1 MDDHTLWKT
10 VPGGS
15 VKILDN
21 PETVSQQSTDTDLAE
36 IMVWLS
42 NKIKKFDKNE
52 FKNSK
57 FIVILK
63 YKLKKAEIYFEKINM
78 DYINTN

>member
-42 NKIKKFDKNE
+42 NKIKKFDKN
-52 FKNSK
+52 
-57 FIVILK
+57 
-63 YKLKKAEIYFEKINM
+63 
-78 DYINTN
+78 